1 MFVPR
6 IGHLDKTRFGINF
19 KADDIKCNI
28 SQSVKTNIGNKIFKE
43 DRLKKVERNEQ

>member
-19 KADDIKCNI
+19 KAEDIKCNI
-28 SQSVKTNIGNKIFKE
+28 NTETNMDINKNIFKE
-43 DRLKKVERNEQ
+43 KDNKKVR

>member
-19 KADDIKCNI
+19 KVDDIKCELF
-28 SQSVKTNIGNKIFKE
+28 KKE
-43 DRLKKVERNEQ
+43 DKNLKTDVYNKKESK

>member
-19 KADDIKCNI
+19 KAEDIKCNLNR
-28 SQSVKTNIGNKIFKE
+28 KPEEKI
-43 DRLKKVERNEQ
+43 LKKENKDKFK

>member
-19 KADDIKCNI
+19 KAEDIKC
-28 SQSVKTNIGNKIFKE
+28 KLAKKE
-43 DRLKKVERNEQ
+43 DKILKIDTYNKKEDK

>member
-19 KADDIKCNI
+19 KAEDIKCELFKKNEE
-28 SQSVKTNIGNKIFKE
+28 KI
-43 DRLKKVERNEQ
+43 LKKDIKNKNNLEK